1 MLGGLMMGPIDAD
14 VDLTDLEEDDAAAED
29 EAQEELLASQNIAT
43 PASDVLSGTDLD
55 DVIDAMNGDD
65 QVNGYAGDDLLSGG
79 SGDDQIQG
87 GDDADKLWGHMGNDT
102 LSGNNG
108 DDTLNG
114 GAGAD
119 NLLGNDGDD
128 GLHGNDGNDSL
139 NGGAGEDVLFG
150 GNGDDHVEGGSD
162 TVRDFLN
169 GGQGDD
175 LLIAQEADVLTGG
188 EGSDTYAIDASA
200 GAFDQS
206 AQVIDFNAN
215 EDQIEIMLNEEDYEQ
230 GQKNIR
236 IETNDDGSSVVYL
249 NNEEVLVVNSETPLL
264 QKDIVLTTASYVD
277 LTALEDTD
285 EITEGDVQQKPQKTR
300 MVAIPSTESLPD
312 TDLDDLSGAPEID
325 DQVNEY
331 AGSDHLTGSAG
342 EDHMDGGAG
351 EDTLLGGRGD
361 DGLYGNDGNDHLD
374 GGSGEDVLFG
384 GNGNDH
390 LEGGSDDVRDFLK
403 GGRGDDLLIAQ
414 EADVL
419 TGGDG
424 SDTFSIDASAGAFDK
439 SAQIIDFNENEDQIE
454 IILDETN
461 FDQGLKN
468 IRVEPN
474 EIGQSVVYLNNEAI
488 VAINSE
494 TPLSLADIG
503 FSKAN
508 T

>member
-1 MLGGLMMGPIDAD
+1 M
-14 VDLTDLEEDDAAAED
+14 
-29 EAQEELLASQNIAT
+29 
-43 PASDVLSGTDLD
+43 
-55 DVIDAMNGDD
+55 
-65 QVNGYAGDDLLSGG
+65 
-79 SGDDQIQG
+79 
-87 GDDADKLWGHMGNDT
+87 
-102 LSGNNG
+102 
-108 DDTLNG
+108 
-114 GAGAD
+114 
-119 NLLGNDGDD
+119 
-128 GLHGNDGNDSL
+128 
-139 NGGAGEDVLFG
+139 
-150 GNGDDHVEGGSD
+150 
-162 TVRDFLN
+162 
-169 GGQGDD
+169 
-175 LLIAQEADVLTGG
+175 
-188 EGSDTYAIDASA
+188 
-200 GAFDQS
+200 
-206 AQVIDFNAN
+206 
-215 EDQIEIMLNEEDYEQ
+215 
-230 GQKNIR
+230 
-236 IETNDDGSSVVYL
+236 
-249 NNEEVLVVNSETPLL
+249 VNSETPLL

-285 EITEGDVQQKPQKTR
+285 EITEGDVQQKPLKTR

-351 EDTLLGGRGD
+351 EDTLLGGRGEDNLHGGDGDDQIRGGAHADQLWGDMGDDKLSGNKGNDTLTGGAGEDTLVGNRGD

-424 SDTFSIDASAGAFDK
+424 SDTFSIDASAGAFDN

-454 IILDETN
+454 IVLDETN

-474 EIGQSVVYLNNEAI
+474 ETGQSVVYLNNEAI
-488 VAINSE
+488 VAINSD

>member
-1 MLGGLMMGPIDAD
+1 M
-14 VDLTDLEEDDAAAED
+14 
-29 EAQEELLASQNIAT
+29 
-43 PASDVLSGTDLD
+43 
-55 DVIDAMNGDD
+55 
-65 QVNGYAGDDLLSGG
+65 
-79 SGDDQIQG
+79 
-87 GDDADKLWGHMGNDT
+87 
-102 LSGNNG
+102 
-108 DDTLNG
+108 
-114 GAGAD
+114 
-119 NLLGNDGDD
+119 
-128 GLHGNDGNDSL
+128 
-139 NGGAGEDVLFG
+139 
-150 GNGDDHVEGGSD
+150 
-162 TVRDFLN
+162 
-169 GGQGDD
+169 
-175 LLIAQEADVLTGG
+175 LIAQEADVLTGG

-206 AQVIDFNAN
+206 VQIIDFNAN

-236 IETNDDGSSVVYL
+236 IETNDDGSSVVYF

-285 EITEGDVQQKPQKTR
+285 EITEGDVQQKPLKTR

-351 EDTLLGGRGD
+351 EDTLLGGRGEDNLHGGDGDDQIRGGAHADQLWGDMGDDKLSGNKGNDTLTGGAGEDTLVGNRGD

-424 SDTFSIDASAGAFDK
+424 SDTFSIDASAGAFDN

-454 IILDETN
+454 IVLDETN

-474 EIGQSVVYLNNEAI
+474 ETGQSVVYLNNEAI